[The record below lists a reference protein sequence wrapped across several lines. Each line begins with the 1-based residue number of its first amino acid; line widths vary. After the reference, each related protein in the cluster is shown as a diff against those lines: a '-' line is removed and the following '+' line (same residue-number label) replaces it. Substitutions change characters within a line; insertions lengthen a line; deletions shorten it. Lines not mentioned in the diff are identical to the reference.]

1 MPQVTTTSALPQT
14 SVATRLRHLLEL
26 IRFSHTVFALPFALL
41 AGLMAWKY
49 RDGMADG
56 SVPPRPWQWR
66 ELAGILLCMVF
77 ARSVA
82 MAFNRIADRRLDAA
96 NPRTRGRH
104 LPAGILSLGSVVAF
118 TLVCAAGFVA
128 STLLF
133 LPENRWPLRLSV
145 PVLLFLCGYSFAK
158 RFTWLAHFW
167 LGAALMLAPIC
178 AWIALVGF
186 DGIWPAVLLGAAVL
200 LWVAGFD
207 IIYACQ
213 DAEVDCVQGLFSIP
227 ARFGVGG
234 ALRLA
239 AATHLGAVIALSA
252 LPLVFPPLGWIYYA
266 GIAAVAVLLVYEHWL
281 VRADDLTRVNQAF
294 FQVNAIIS
302 IGVLLLGAV
311 DLWL

>member
-1 MPQVTTTSALPQT
+1 MATISLPPRT
-14 SVATRLRHLLEL
+14 LRARVRHLLEL

-41 AGLMAWKY
+41 AALMAWKY
-49 RDGMADG
+49 RAGLADDAL
-56 SVPPRPWQWR
+56 PRRPWQWR
-66 ELAGILLCMVF
+66 ELAGILLCMVL

-104 LPAGILSLGSVVAF
+104 LPAGIVSLASVVTF
-118 TLVCAAGFVA
+118 TVLCAAGFVA

-133 LPENRWPLRLSV
+133 LPENSWPLRLSA

-186 DGIWPAVLLGAAVL
+186 DGIAPAVLLGAAVL

-213 DAEVDCVQGLFSIP
+213 DTEVDRSQGLFSIP
-227 ARFGVGG
+227 ARFGVQG

-239 AATHLGAVIALSA
+239 AACHLGTLIALFA
-252 LPLVFPPLGWIYYA
+252 LPTLFPALGWIYYT
-266 GIAAVAVLLVYEHWL
+266 GIAAVAALLIYEHSL
-281 VRADDLTRVNQAF
+281 VRPDDLRRVNQAF
-294 FQVNAIIS
+294 FQVNAVIS
-302 IGVLLLGAV
+302 IGLCALGAV

>member
-1 MPQVTTTSALPQT
+1 MLARV
-14 SVATRLRHLLEL
+14 RHLLEL

-49 RDGMADG
+49 RAGMVDDAIANDAIA
-56 SVPPRPWQWR
+56 SNIVPRPWQWR

-77 ARSVA
+77 ARGVA

-104 LPAGILSLGSVVAF
+104 LPAGILGLGSVALF
-118 TLVCAAGFVA
+118 TLLCAAGFVA
-128 STLLF
+128 STLCF
-133 LPENRWPLRLSV
+133 WPENPWPLRLAG

-186 DGIWPAVLLGAAVL
+186 DGIWPAVLLGVAVL
-200 LWVAGFD
+200 LWVSGFD
-207 IIYACQ
+207 MIYACQ
-213 DAEVDCVQGLFSIP
+213 DAAVDRTQGLFSIP
-227 ARFGVGG
+227 ARFGVRG

-239 AATHLGAVIALSA
+239 AASHLGAVLALLA
-252 LPLVFPPLGWIYYA
+252 LPLVFPPLGWIYCC
-266 GIAAVAVLLVYEHWL
+266 GILAVGALLIYEHSL
-281 VRADDLTRVNQAF
+281 VRPDDLTRVNQAF
-294 FQVNAIIS
+294 FQVNAVIS
-302 IGVLLLGAV
+302 IGVLLLGAL